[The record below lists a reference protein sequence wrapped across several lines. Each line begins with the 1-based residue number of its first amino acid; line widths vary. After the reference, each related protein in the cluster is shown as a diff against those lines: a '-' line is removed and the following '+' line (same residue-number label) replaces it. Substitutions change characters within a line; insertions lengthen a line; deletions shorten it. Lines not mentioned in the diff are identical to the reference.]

1 MAIMEAEDKEDE
13 AYAALLAKINTEIE
27 NISFQVFVSQTQS
40 FGTILPPSAFSSTED
55 HSTSLV
61 LEVEE
66 ALANYYILIMQSP
79 NYFVKLPFHDEV
91 QFFKPSLGSC
101 IGHFICL
108 HVQAAIKLDDPNA
121 QLAFWQSRLDS
132 LSMPS
137 TVLGHVARIAVNC
150 LVFGNAKYSED
161 DTDYSD
167 MPELNFA

>member
-1 MAIMEAEDKEDE
+1 
-13 AYAALLAKINTEIE
+13 
-27 NISFQVFVSQTQS
+27 
-40 FGTILPPSAFSSTED
+40 
-55 HSTSLV
+55 
-61 LEVEE
+61 
-66 ALANYYILIMQSP
+66 MQSP
-79 NYFVKLPFHDEV
+79 NYFVELPFHDEV
-91 QFFKPSLGSC
+91 QFFEPSLGSC

-132 LSMPS
+132 PSMPS
-137 TVLGHVARIAVNC
+137 TVLGQVARIAVNR